1 MASAL
6 LRIGI
11 LVPFSILSG
20 GVLGG
25 YIEQTKISTE
35 K

>member
-6 LRIGI
+6 LRIGV
-11 LVPFSILSG
+11 LVPFSIMSG

-25 YIEQTKISTE
+25 YIEQTKLGTE